1 MLKGIIIYFLLVI
14 CLLSKDGINFCIDSY
29 RDAKALACQVDI
41 SLEDNLEE
49 EDVTEDL
56 WHFASSGLENLPKFS
71 VLPGN
76 NSIVAS
82 PEAALLNVLLEQVS
96 PPPRMA

>member
-1 MLKGIIIYFLLVI
+1 MLKGIIISFLLVI

-29 RDAKALACQVDI
+29 RDAKAFACQVDI
-41 SLEDNLEE
+41 SLEDNLEG

-56 WHFASSGLENLPKFS
+56 WHFASSGLENLPEFS
-71 VLPGN
+71 VVAGN
-76 NSIVAS
+76 KTIVIS
-82 PEAALLNVLLEQVS
+82 SEATLLNVLLEQAS

>member
-29 RDAKALACQVDI
+29 RDAKAFACQVDI

-56 WHFASSGLENLPKFS
+56 WHFASSGLENLPEFS
-71 VLPGN
+71 VISGN
-76 NSIVAS
+76 NKIVAS
-82 PEAALLNVLLEQVS
+82 PEASFLNVLLEQVS

>member
-29 RDAKALACQVDI
+29 RDVDTIACDIDI
-41 SLEDNLEE
+41 SLDE
-49 EDVTEDL
+49 EDAAEDL
-56 WHFASSGLENLPKFS
+56 WHFASSGLENLPALS
-71 VLPGN
+71 VAPGN
-76 NSIVAS
+76 NTIVVS

>member
-29 RDAKALACQVDI
+29 RDVDTIACDI
-41 SLEDNLEE
+41 DLSLEE
-49 EDVTEDL
+49 EDAAEDL
-56 WHFASSGLENLPKFS
+56 WYFTSSGLENLPEFS
-71 VLPGN
+71 VIPAN
-76 NSIVAS
+76 NTIIAS

-96 PPPRMA
+96 PPPRIA

>member
-29 RDAKALACQVDI
+29 RDVDTIACDI
-41 SLEDNLEE
+41 DLSLDE
-49 EDVTEDL
+49 EDAAEDL
-56 WHFASSGLENLPKFS
+56 WHFASSGLENLPEFS
-71 VLPGN
+71 VVAGN
-76 NSIVAS
+76 KTIVIS
-82 PEAALLNVLLEQVS
+82 SEATLLNVLLEQVS

>member
-29 RDAKALACQVDI
+29 RDANSITCDADI
-41 SLEDNLEE
+41 NLEE
-49 EDVTEDL
+49 EDAAEDL
-56 WHFASSGLENLPKFS
+56 WHFASSGLEYLPEFS
-71 VLPGN
+71 GKRIN
-76 NSIVAS
+76 NSIVAFS
-82 PEAALLNVLLEQVS
+82 DAALLHVLLEQVS

>member
-29 RDAKALACQVDI
+29 RDVDTIACDI
-41 SLEDNLEE
+41 DLSLDE
-49 EDVTEDL
+49 EDAAEDL
-56 WHFASSGLENLPKFS
+56 WHFASSGLENLPEFS
-71 VLPGN
+71 VVAGN
-76 NSIVAS
+76 KTIVIS
-82 PEAALLNVLLEQVS
+82 SEATLLNVLLEQAS